1 MKILVGIPA
10 LYGYQHT
17 KNAIESVLN
26 QSDVDLLLIDNGGDE
41 DIKKIV
47 WDYSVHPK
55 FSVITNE
62 NNVFVNPAWNQI
74 MRTFLESKYKVDRAT
89 YDLLCIMNSD
99 LELNKGWSN
108 VVRSMLKENN
118 RRSLS
123 PKVVNDLPRFNRVVD
138 PSNTSCMDVTI
149 GLPGVFFTLTKE
161 QCKLVYPIPE
171 TIKVWFGDNW
181 IFDKLRNNGHSTVV
195 VDNLLAIHGNSQ
207 TVSRVPGISEIIEQD
222 KLEWEK
228 IKHLTV

>member
-1 MKILVGIPA
+1 MNILVGIPA

-26 QSDVDLLLIDNGGDE
+26 QGEVCDVLLIDNGGDR

-47 WDYSVHPK
+47 SDYTGHPR
-55 FSVITNE
+55 FSVIANE

-74 MRTFLESKYKVDRAT
+74 MKAFLDCPDG

-99 LELNKGWSN
+99 LELNKGWSD
-108 VVRSMLKENN
+108 VVRSMLKENDK
-118 RRSLS
+118 RSLS
-123 PKVVNDLPRFNRVVD
+123 PKVVNDLARFNRVVD

-181 IFDKLRNNGHSTVV
+181 IFDKLRNSGHSTVV